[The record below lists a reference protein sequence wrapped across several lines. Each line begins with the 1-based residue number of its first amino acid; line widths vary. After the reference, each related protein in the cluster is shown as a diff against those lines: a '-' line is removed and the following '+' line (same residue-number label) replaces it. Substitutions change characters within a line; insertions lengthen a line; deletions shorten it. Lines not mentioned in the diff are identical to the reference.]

1 MTIGQAAK
9 KSGVSAKL
17 IRHYESIGVTPKVS
31 RTESGYR
38 EYSESDVQ
46 ILRFV
51 KRARGLGFDMKDIK
65 KLVGLWRN
73 KGRSSADVKNLCK
86 THLENLEQ
94 KMRELQTMA
103 DSLRHL
109 SRNCQGDNRPHCPI
123 LNNLAGEFT

>member
-86 THLENLEQ
+86 THIENLEQ

>member
-65 KLVGLWRN
+65 KLVGLWHN

-86 THLENLEQ
+86 THIENLEQ